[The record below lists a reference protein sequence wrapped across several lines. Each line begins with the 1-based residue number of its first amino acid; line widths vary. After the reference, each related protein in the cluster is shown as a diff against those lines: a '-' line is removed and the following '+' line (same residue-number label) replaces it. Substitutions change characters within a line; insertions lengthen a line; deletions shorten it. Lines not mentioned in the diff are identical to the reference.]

1 MILMIIIMVSVSKME
16 RMDIMWMILFS
27 FLYLVEFFLMYLLF
41 VWIEKKIIINVRN
54 VYYFYN
60 KREISCCIYEIV

>member
-41 VWIEKKIIINVRN
+41 VWIEKKRKKLMLEKYIIFI
-54 VYYFYN
+54 F
-60 KREISCCIYEIV
+60 RER

>member
-41 VWIEKKIIINVRN
+41 VWIKKKKIMLEIYII
-54 VYYFYN
+54 FII
-60 KREISCCIYEIV
+60 RER

>member
-41 VWIEKKIIINVRN
+41 VWIKKKKIMLEMYII
-54 VYYFYN
+54 FII
-60 KREISCCIYEIV
+60 RER

>member
-41 VWIEKKIIINVRN
+41 VWIKKKKKLMLEMYIIFII
-54 VYYFYN
+54 
-60 KREISCCIYEIV
+60 RER

>member
-41 VWIEKKIIINVRN
+41 VWIEKKKLMLEMYIIFII
-54 VYYFYN
+54 
-60 KREISCCIYEIV
+60 RER

>member
-1 MILMIIIMVSVSKME
+1 MIIIMVSVSKME

-41 VWIEKKIIINVRN
+41 VWIGKKIKINVRN

-60 KREISCCIYEIV
+60 KREISCCIY

>member
-41 VWIEKKIIINVRN
+41 VWIKKKKLMLEMYIIFII
-54 VYYFYN
+54 
-60 KREISCCIYEIV
+60 RER

>member
-41 VWIEKKIIINVRN
+41 VWIKKKKINVRN
-54 VYYFYN
+54 VCYFYN

>member
-41 VWIEKKIIINVRN
+41 VWIKKKKKKLMLEMYIIFII
-54 VYYFYN
+54 
-60 KREISCCIYEIV
+60 RER